1 MKGLV
6 GNVTLYR
13 RNYYSCFFFI
23 CTLNIIL
30 QLSTVKNLPFL
41 VQVITEKAAE
51 TRIHLLMQ
59 GANGGDSGV
68 YKCVPNNA
76 PPAKIKVHILKGK
89 QRMSCPNMLRF
100 SITGPKWGTQIERFF
115 ALQRCLLYMYACHRA
130 ALYYAMLIWFFLL
143 FFPYRKP
150 GGWTADERRRR
161 LPRVAAA
168 RGPED
173 ALDLPFDPETL
184 QLSGF
189 SEALT
194 LLFFCFAL
202 LSSES
207 LSS

>member
-1 MKGLV
+1 MPRRRPLGCSGFPPCPPPPAPKKTTISHQWRQRRRNTGLEKQWSHLPPWRLYTLSKLIQSCVKGLV

-76 PPAKIKVHILKGK
+76 PPAKIKVHILKGE

-100 SITGPKWGTQIERFF
+100 SITGQGAK
-115 ALQRCLLYMYACHRA
+115 
-130 ALYYAMLIWFFLL
+130 
-143 FFPYRKP
+143 
-150 GGWTADERRRR
+150 
-161 LPRVAAA
+161 
-168 RGPED
+168 
-173 ALDLPFDPETL
+173 
-184 QLSGF
+184 
-189 SEALT
+189 
-194 LLFFCFAL
+194 
-202 LSSES
+202 
-207 LSS
+207 

>member
-1 MKGLV
+1 MSPCIGEITILA
-6 GNVTLYR
+6 
-13 RNYYSCFFFI
+13 FFFI

-100 SITGPKWGTQIERFF
+100 SITAK
-115 ALQRCLLYMYACHRA
+115 
-130 ALYYAMLIWFFLL
+130 
-143 FFPYRKP
+143 
-150 GGWTADERRRR
+150 
-161 LPRVAAA
+161 
-168 RGPED
+168 
-173 ALDLPFDPETL
+173 
-184 QLSGF
+184 
-189 SEALT
+189 
-194 LLFFCFAL
+194 
-202 LSSES
+202 
-207 LSS
+207 